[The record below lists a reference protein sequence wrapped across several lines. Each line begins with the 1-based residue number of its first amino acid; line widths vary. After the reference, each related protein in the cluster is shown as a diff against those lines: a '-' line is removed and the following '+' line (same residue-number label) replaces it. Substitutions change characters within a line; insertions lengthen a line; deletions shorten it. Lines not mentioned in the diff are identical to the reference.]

1 DARFAR
7 LMEAADAL
15 AGSARPDEAA
25 ATLARLREAA
35 LADEAGKALD
45 AELARVLAAGRQPSA
60 TPPSEARRTT
70 A

>member
-35 LADEAGKALD
+35 LADEAGKVLD
-45 AELARVLAAGRQPSA
+45 AELADL
-60 TPPSEARRTT
+60 RRPALHRTD

>member
-1 DARFAR
+1 
-7 LMEAADAL
+7 MEAADAL

-45 AELARVLAAGRQPSA
+45 AELAELRHPALHTTEPLSMLA
-60 TPPSEARRTT
+60 
-70 A
+70 